1 MPDIMQKKTLRTLFI
16 LFIFAALAPAC
27 SSPGKGDVQVQSN
40 DFPARFATTA
50 DTLFSQRGL
59 TGTFLLSNLNGSRSF
74 VYNPV
79 RAGEAFLP
87 ASTFSVM
94 AALIFLQEGIVSDTE
109 RIAWDGKDRGWDEI
123 NRELTLGEALKYS
136 ADHIFETLAE
146 KTGKARIQ
154 YWLTRTGYGN
164 ALASGRSRDFWMKGD
179 LRITPRQQLDF
190 LKKLYR
196 RELPFDRGIQDK
208 VLAMMLREEN
218 GRYSYYYKTGWA
230 RAGSPDIVWNMGIV
244 RTGDD
249 VYFYVLNLEV
259 QNDEEGEYR
268 KTVPELLLRD
278 FGILPGNM
286 GEFIDSAR

>member
-1 MPDIMQKKTLRTLFI
+1 MKKNTLHRLFF
-16 LFIFAALAPAC
+16 LFLTAAFAGAC
-27 SSPGKGDVQVQSN
+27 SSPGKGDVQVESN
-40 DFPARFATTA
+40 DFPSRFSVTA
-50 DTLFSQRGL
+50 DTLFTHRGL
-59 TGTFLLSNLNGSRSF
+59 TGTFLLGNLNGSRTF
-74 VYNPV
+74 VYNSG
-79 RAGEAFLP
+79 RASEVFLP

-94 AALIFLQEGIVSDTE
+94 AALIYLQEGIVSDTQ
-109 RIAWDGKDRGWDEI
+109 RLAWDGKDRGWDEI
-123 NRELTLGEALKYS
+123 NRELTLGEALKFS
-136 ADHIFETLAE
+136 ADHVFENLAE
-146 KTGKARIQ
+146 RTGKARIQ

-164 ALASGRSRDFWMKGD
+164 ALASGKTRDFWMKGD

-230 RAGSPDIVWNMGIV
+230 RAASPDIVWNMGIV
-244 RTGDD
+244 RTGED

-268 KTVPELLLRD
+268 KTIPELLLRD
-278 FGILPGNM
+278 FGILPGHM
-286 GEFIDSAR
+286 GEFIDSTL